1 MTEYKL
7 TPKERQIMD
16 LLYSGEAMSVEQVN
30 KALDDGSSYS
40 STRASLRRLVEKGLL
55 RHQRSGVRYVFS
67 PVEDRQTASLQ
78 AIRRVMD
85 IFFRGSPL
93 ATIDA
98 VLKFSGDSLSADEL
112 EKINELLNKTD
123 VDEEAEP

>member
-1 MTEYKL
+1 MTESKL

-16 LLYSGEAMSVEQVN
+16 LLFASEAMSVGQVN
-30 KALDDGSSYS
+30 ESLDDGSSYS
-40 STRASLRRLVEKGLL
+40 STRASLTRLVEKGLL
-55 RHQRSGVRYVFS
+55 RHTRNGVRYLFS
-67 PVEDRQTASLQ
+67 PVEDRQTASQQ

-112 EKINELLNKTD
+112 EKINEILNKAD
-123 VDEEAEP
+123 IGEEAEQ